1 MDNSHLRPPAPPPA
15 AARFASFPLCGCTRV
30 SAGCFAELPDA
41 GAGFLAV
48 GVSSGALSLSYEEHA
63 FVIGAG
69 HACVLPPS
77 VSCPLFAEQDT
88 RLLYAVLTGQAASD
102 LLSET
107 LGRSVFFPQGCA
119 ALAETLLPLLQAEET
134 ESSLSGTA
142 VSASAYAL
150 LTRLY
155 RRSAEP
161 GGEACYPALVC
172 DALAILRE
180 DFAFLYGVDD
190 LANRLQVSA
199 PHLIRLFTRSVG
211 ISPGRYL
218 THLRIEYAKLVLRS
232 GETSIEAVAASSGFS
247 GASYFGKVFRRE
259 TGVTPRQYAAAHP
272 VARHSKVD
280 TLYV

>member
-1 MDNSHLRPPAPPPA
+1 MDDLHLHPPKPPSTA
-15 AARFASFPLCGCTRV
+15 AYFAFMPLCGCTRV

-41 GAGFLAV
+41 EQGFLAV
-48 GVSSGALSLSYEEHA
+48 GVSSGALTLSYEEHA
-63 FVIGAG
+63 FIVGAG
-69 HACVLPPS
+69 HACVLPAAA
-77 VSCPLFAEQDT
+77 SCPLFAEQDT
-88 RLLYAVLTGQAASD
+88 RLLYAVLTGQAAD
-102 LLSET
+102 ALLTET
-107 LGRSVFFPQGCA
+107 LETSVFFPQGCTM
-119 ALAETLLPLLQAEET
+119 LAEALLPLLQAEEA
-134 ESSLSGTA
+134 SIAGTA
-142 VSASAYAL
+142 VSALSYGL
-150 LTRLY
+150 LTQLY
-155 RRSAEP
+155 KKSAAP
-161 GGEACYPALVC
+161 DGEACYPTLVC

-199 PHLIRLFTRSVG
+199 PHLIRLFSRAVG
-211 ISPGRYL
+211 VSPGRYL

-272 VARHSKVD
+272 AARHSKVD